1 MKILF
6 PAIAAISFLSV
17 SADLLAEPR
26 LMKMLDDA
34 EMTETRVE
42 YFTELKLNDNEESNR
57 DKAQKRNET
66 PGITSMPER
75 STPQPMPVPSIESR
89 GVSVEVHAH

>member
-6 PAIAAISFLSV
+6 PAIAAISMLSV
-17 SADLLAEPR
+17 SAHSLAEPR
-26 LMKMLDDA
+26 LMKMLDDT

-42 YFTELKLNDNEESNR
+42 YFTELRLNDNEESNR

-66 PGITSMPER
+66 PGMTSLPER
-75 STPQPMPVPSIESR
+75 SAPPQMSVPSIESR